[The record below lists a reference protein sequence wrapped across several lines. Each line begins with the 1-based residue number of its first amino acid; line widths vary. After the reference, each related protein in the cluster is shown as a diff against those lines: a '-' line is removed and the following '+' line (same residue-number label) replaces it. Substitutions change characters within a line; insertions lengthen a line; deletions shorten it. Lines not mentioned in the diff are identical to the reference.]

1 MENITRLTES
11 QLNVIVTKILKE
23 QQYQLPSLTNPYNFN
38 YSPNFLHVNNMCWK
52 NNIKGCIKDNVYT
65 NFDSSYDYKLS
76 KGVWYT
82 KRKGSNNWIDLTNHP
97 NKDIREKSLSI
108 LNSKLEKVKKGEKVI
123 KKDDKVIKKDDK
135 ESKFKGSEP
144 GKILPSLINTGFKID
159 RSSFENNLGYFVRK
173 CSQVGCAEFT
183 YDMIGNVF
191 GDAWQAYSKFQQYAN
206 VTPEL
211 VKKMTDVFNSINK
224 TGMPSLN
231 DKSVNDS
238 KSKNIVS
245 SLVPSNQQQ
254 FNKLPLGAV
263 VGLYYP
269 DSSNFDLAFFQSAVG
284 MSRDN
289 AGKWVQVQQPYF
301 CKLQDKCNATLW
313 KRKDENKSINFAPN
327 DTLQSGKSFI
337 PNTHI
342 GFVGYIDSKGERY
355 IVHNVHQSVFAFPV
369 SKMNKNTLSI
379 VWAGTPKIK

>member
-23 QQYQLPSLTNPYNFN
+23 QQYQLPSLTNPYNFD
-38 YSPNFLHVNNMCWK
+38 YAPKLFHINNVCSK
-52 NNIKGCIKDNVYT
+52 NKSKGCIQDGDYP
-65 NFDSSYDYKLS
+65 NFDKNYNYRLS

-82 KRKGSNNWIDLTNHP
+82 QRKGSDNWIDLTNHP

-123 KKDDKVIKKDDK
+123 KKDDK

-159 RSSFENNLGYFVRK
+159 KSSFENNLGYFVRK

-191 GDAWQAYSKFQQYAN
+191 GDAWQAYSKFKQYAN
-206 VTPEL
+206 VTPDL

-224 TGMPSLN
+224 TGMPALN

-238 KSKNIVS
+238 KSKNIVA

-254 FNKLPLGAV
+254 FNKLPLGSV

-289 AGKWVQVQQPYF
+289 SGKWVQVQQPYF